1 MTLRS
6 AGCDRFHNW
15 TAPNPVPSNASAACR
30 SGKCP
35 NQAMAAVLRAGM
47 DSECT
52 WGANVI
58 HDNLLPAI
66 MNGSVPRENATA
78 ALTHL
83 FKVQFR

>member
-1 MTLRS
+1 
-6 AGCDRFHNW
+6 
-15 TAPNPVPSNASAACR
+15 
-30 SGKCP
+30 
-35 NQAMAAVLRAGM
+35 MAAVLRAGM